1 MSAIRLEKF
10 IQPLHHNIG
19 ARLISESEIEAIRK
33 ESFEA
38 GIREGAAAATEAFS
52 TEKSRCLSRIEEVIG
67 DAFFAREEAHRLAL
81 TSLRPL
87 IVALVEVLA
96 PALGRS
102 GLSAE
107 IAAVVEHAARN
118 AAESSLTVF
127 TPAGMGDEIADLLA
141 KGDSSVQVIEDLTLA
156 ESQSRIS
163 WNGGFDSI
171 DLGAAAEASRTAIDL
186 FFNELEQPI
195 GAEVKHGI

>member
-1 MSAIRLEKF
+1 MPAIRLEQF

-19 ARLISESEIEAIRK
+19 ARLISESEIEAIKK

-81 TSLRPL
+81 TSLHPL
-87 IVALVEVLA
+87 IVALVDTLA

-107 IAAVVEHAARN
+107 IAAVVKSAARN
-118 AAESSLTVF
+118 AMESSLTVF
-127 TPAGMGDEIADLLA
+127 TPTEMVDEIADLLA
-141 KGDSSVQVIEDLTLA
+141 KGDSSVQVIEDQSLT
-156 ESQSRIS
+156 ESQARIS
-163 WNGGFDSI
+163 WNGGFDTI
-171 DLGAAAEASRTAIDL
+171 DLGSATEAARTAIDL

-195 GAEVKHGI
+195 EAEVRHGI